1 MTHEELENEMSEA
14 TDLKAGTL
22 LELLVSA
29 LPQAQIDYEQSGT
42 EHRFLF
48 AFAGQ
53 THVIPLSERWFEAQT
68 EQSLQQAANTIAT
81 RLQAAVDLY
90 ESA

>member
-1 MTHEELENEMSEA
+1 MSEA

-22 LELLVSA
+22 LELLA
-29 LPQAQIDYEQSGT
+29 TTLPKAEIDYEQAGP
-42 EHRFLF
+42 EHRFLI

-53 THVIPLSERWFEAQT
+53 RHVIPLSDRWFEAQT
-68 EQSLQQAANTIAT
+68 EQTLAQVAQTIAT
-81 RLQAAVDLY
+81 RLQHNVELY